1 MKTSI
6 GITFFKWRIV
16 SLLIMCFIGFLAG
29 CGTINIQDD
38 ETAINNLNLHDPF
51 RNPFNGLGKSL
62 YAT

>member
-1 MKTSI
+1 MRKNNYFCI
-6 GITFFKWRIV
+6 
-16 SLLIMCFIGFLAG
+16 AE
-29 CGTINIQDD
+29 NIKDD